1 MAQVSDCISHMIKGM
16 DARPD
21 VVGAACEAL
30 HKMFEKNHTELV
42 SQVNNNFYYIHTESY
57 PLKRRE
63 INCRSQ
69 AGLSS

>member
-42 SQVNNNFYYIHTESY
+42 SQVNNNFYYRHTE
-57 PLKRRE
+57 K
-63 INCRSQ
+63 
-69 AGLSS
+69 